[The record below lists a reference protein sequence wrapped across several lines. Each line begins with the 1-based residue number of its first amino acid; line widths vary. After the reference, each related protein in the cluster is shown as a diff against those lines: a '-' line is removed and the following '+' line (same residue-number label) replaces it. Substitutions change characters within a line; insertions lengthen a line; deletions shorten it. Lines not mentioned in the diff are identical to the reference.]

1 MRSPGDPTRRFNVK
15 AEWKGW
21 KTNRSF
27 IVTEK
32 DRVKS
37 TSRSLKVLKK
47 TEKGLLTEY
56 QWSFSFWK
64 KSSATGRCFT
74 D

>member
-1 MRSPGDPTRRFNVK
+1 MRSLGDPIRHFNVK

-21 KTNRSF
+21 KTNHCF

-32 DRVKS
+32 DRVRG

-47 TEKGLLTEY
+47 TEKGLLIEY
-56 QWSFSFWK
+56 QRSFSFWK
-64 KSSATGRCFT
+64 KSSARGQMLY
-74 D
+74 